1 MKGIY
6 MATNTLGKFVNT
18 EAKYSPKFV
27 NDIIFPNDEVKNVV
41 TAYASGEVTRPLILC
56 GRNGTGKSLIARLI
70 PKAIEN
76 MDEVSIYEVRA
87 HKLSSDSEVEEL
99 FARDKIFDSLFTVN
113 GQRFSYY
120 IIDEMNT
127 CIKGRNSFRIALDK
141 YRGTDI
147 TIITTNEITQIDK
160 GIRSRC
166 EVLEV
171 PACTPEVFFPHAKRI
186 MEAESVE
193 ISDEALLA
201 ALEAS
206 YEMATDNRGYYKTLD
221 GLFREFYLAEK
232 AREEMQA
239 VLG

>member
-1 MKGIY
+1 MT
-6 MATNTLGKFVNT
+6 TNTLGKFINT

-27 NDIIFPNDEVKNVV
+27 NDIIFPNDEVRNVV

-56 GRNGTGKSLIARLI
+56 GRNGTGKSLLAKLI

-76 MDEVSIYEVRA
+76 MDDVLVTEVKAYKLNNDAEV
-87 HKLSSDSEVEEL
+87 DEL
-99 FARDKIFDSLFTVN
+99 FSRGKMFDTLFTVN
-113 GQRFSYY
+113 GQRYSYY
-120 IIDEMNT
+120 IIDEMNS

-147 TIITTNEITQIDK
+147 TIITTNEITQVDR

-186 MEAESVE
+186 MDTEGVE
-193 ISDEALLA
+193 ISDNALLA
-201 ALEAS
+201 ALEAA
-206 YEMATDNRGYYKTLD
+206 YEIAADNRGYYKTLD
-221 GLFREFYLAEK
+221 GLFRDFHLAEV
-232 AREEMQA
+232 ARQQMQA
-239 VLG
+239 VLA